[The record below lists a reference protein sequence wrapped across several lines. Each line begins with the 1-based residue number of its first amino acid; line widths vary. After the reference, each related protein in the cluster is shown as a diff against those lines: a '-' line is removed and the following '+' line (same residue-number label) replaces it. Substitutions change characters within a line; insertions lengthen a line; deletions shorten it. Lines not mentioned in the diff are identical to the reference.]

1 MGSISPDHSTVLD
14 HRTRGVGLLVLVAA
28 NLVVALLAVRHR
40 WGYYETLLI
49 YWAEVAVLGG
59 YNVLRLLVV
68 GVFGAAPFGAW
79 AERYVDLGSRLNRLG
94 LTLVG
99 VGLFVVKF
107 GTFALVIGLFVVLL
121 PAMLQEGE
129 SGGVAVH
136 RALMAAGP
144 GAATAVAALVLSHG
158 ISFVRNFLLGR
169 EYDRVGVVEL
179 VVLPYAR
186 MGLVLFVLLAG
197 VGVAGFWPGV
207 RRETGFALVMVLLK
221 LLADAASHLVE
232 HRWLAGRPVR
242 A

>member
-1 MGSISPDHSTVLD
+1 MVRRKSPVG
-14 HRTRGVGLLVLVAA
+14 RRGFTL
-28 NLVVALLAVRHR
+28 VALLTLRHR

-68 GVFGAAPFGAW
+68 GVFGAIPFGAW
-79 AERYVDLGSRLNRLG
+79 AARYVDLGSRLNRLG

-99 VGLFVVKF
+99 VGFFVVKF

-121 PAMLQEGE
+121 PAMLQDGE

-136 RALMAAGP
+136 RALTAAGP
-144 GAATAVAALVLSHG
+144 GVAAAIAALVLSHG

-169 EYDRVGVVEL
+169 EYDRLGVVEL

-186 MGLVLFVLLAG
+186 MALVLFLLLAG
-197 VGVAGFWPGV
+197 VGVAGLWPGLG
-207 RRETGFALVMVLLK
+207 RETGFALVMVLLK
-221 LLADAASHLVE
+221 LILDAASHLVE
-232 HRWLAGRPVR
+232 HRWLAGRPVPSLT
-242 A
+242 ASASPAGS